1 MQPPPAPAKMQC
13 QSRSVPNF
21 IPSRQH
27 AVNPLAGS
35 KSHGPHSALSPPSLA
50 HLTPGAVPRSPAG
63 PRRSRHGGREKPG
76 RGSGTPHSPA
86 RGAGAPR
93 LPMSS
98 PARLG
103 AAAASAGCA
112 GRPAAG
118 PRRGERRPISARLPP
133 GPARGPAGF
142 AAPGGREPPRAA
154 RAASGRV
161 AWTRLPWQPELEA
174 FPAPAP
180 GPAAP
185 PLLPPRSHTQNSLS
199 GCCFP
204 PSSQPSDSESAG
216 GDFAYWKINPVVGLL
231 DLKAE
236 VLKWCLIKIIAVVAA
251 L

>member
-1 MQPPPAPAKMQC
+1 MSVSSLSPEPGPPAA
-13 QSRSVPNF
+13 
-21 IPSRQH
+21 
-27 AVNPLAGS
+27 A
-35 KSHGPHSALSPPSLA
+35 
-50 HLTPGAVPRSPAG
+50 PRSPAG
-63 PRRSRHGGREKPG
+63 PGSSRLGRRETAG
-76 RGSGTPHSPA
+76 RGPGARHSPA

-103 AAAASAGCA
+103 AAAAGAGCA
-112 GRPAAG
+112 RRPAAG

-142 AAPGGREPPRAA
+142 AAPGGREQPRAA

-180 GPAAP
+180 SPAAP
-185 PLLPPRSHTQNSLS
+185 PLLPPLSHTQNSLS
-199 GCCFP
+199 SRCCFP
-204 PSSQPSDSESAG
+204 PSSQPSRSESAG
-216 GDFAYWKINPVVGLL
+216 GDFAYWKISLLVGLV
-231 DLKAE
+231 DLKRG
-236 VLKWCLIKIIAVVAA
+236 VLKWCLIKIIAMVPA

>member
-1 MQPPPAPAKMQC
+1 
-13 QSRSVPNF
+13 
-21 IPSRQH
+21 
-27 AVNPLAGS
+27 
-35 KSHGPHSALSPPSLA
+35 
-50 HLTPGAVPRSPAG
+50 
-63 PRRSRHGGREKPG
+63 
-76 RGSGTPHSPA
+76 
-86 RGAGAPR
+86 
-93 LPMSS
+93 MSS

-103 AAAASAGCA
+103 AAAAGAGCA

-199 GCCFP
+199 SGCCFP

-236 VLKWCLIKIIAVVAA
+236 VLKWCLINSRGGCTVILFRALTSLYQTSFPQPSVIISPHPLSSTLGRSYFTRPLSGKQLVR
-251 L
+251 